1 MFLDDDVVLDKHYI
15 RVILSIYAQFP
26 SAMGVQGLI
35 KNIENP
41 NYFVSL
47 FNRLFYLGHNEGLR
61 SRVLPSASCT
71 YPSIPEGSSSPVSCE
86 WLSGCN
92 QSYRK
97 EVFLTL
103 QFDENLKRYSYKED
117 VDLSYRVFKTWPLS
131 LYLAPAAR
139 CDHNVSQAGRLP
151 KKERIEM
158 EEVYSL
164 YFFYKNIDQNLD
176 GTFDLTEDAIFEVA
190 ENQRYDIS
198 EGIRAGLNVCDLNH
212 DQFPDLLV
220 GNYAGGISYFEGT
233 TPPEIHISI
242 ENYNFS
248 SIEIY
253 PNPANEKIV
262 IDGCRERAGE
272 ICLYSV
278 TGGKLHQHTIVMCL
292 LPFRRSIYRRGFT
305 FFASKIKITEYTPKK
320 SLLHTKASSSYRLIL
335 LIFYIFAPSIKK

>member
-1 MFLDDDVVLDKHYI
+1 MQVSIIIPTYNRVDDLSACLKSIGIQSILPEEIIIVDDSDTADVQYFIESLMGEFQALGVCLEYIRNTAGKSLTIARNVGIKNATGDLIMFLDDDVVLDKHYI
-15 RVILSIYAQFP
+15 REILSIYAQFP

-47 FNRLFYLGHNEGLR
+47 FNRLFYLGHNERLR

-117 VDLSYRVFKTWPLS
+117 MDLSYRVFKTWPLS
-131 LYLAPAAR
+131 LYLAPTAR

-164 YFFYKNIDQNLD
+164 YFFYKNIDQNLLNKCIY
-176 GTFDLTEDAIFEVA
+176 TW
-190 ENQRYDIS
+190 S
-198 EGIRAGLNVCDLNH
+198 RAGYLIKNIGIVFFKIREHHWLYIKYLIGAV
-212 DQFPDLLV
+212 LLCFC
-220 GNYAGGISYFEGT
+220 N
-233 TPPEIHISI
+233 
-242 ENYNFS
+242 
-248 SIEIY
+248 
-253 PNPANEKIV
+253 
-262 IDGCRERAGE
+262 RERIKKGD
-272 ICLYSV
+272 L
-278 TGGKLHQHTIVMCL
+278 
-292 LPFRRSIYRRGFT
+292 GFLDDC
-305 FFASKIKITEYTPKK
+305 TPKQ
-320 SLLHTKASSSYRLIL
+320 
-335 LIFYIFAPSIKK
+335 PS